1 MVPYVEYVKGKT
13 LKVHQ
18 ETSNNNVLRRLGWD
32 AVTEERYDCY
42 LAELN
47 TESWIHGF

>member
-1 MVPYVEYVKGKT
+1 MEYVKGKN

-18 ETSNNNVLRRLGWD
+18 ETSSNNGLGGLGWD
-32 AVTEERYDCY
+32 TPTEEHYDCY